1 MNKVQVYGRVSQ
13 KSDIRKTGNGTP
25 VINISIAT
33 GYGDKV
39 TFIPI
44 TVWNKQADIVQAY
57 VNKGDRLLVEG
68 HITANKLTK
77 NDIEFTDHKVT
88 ADFVHLVETKKDKQT
103 EATPEDFRTNAEK
116 AVDAV
121 VESDLPF

>member
-13 KSDIRKTGNGTP
+13 KSEIRKTGNGTP
-25 VINISIAT
+25 VINISVAT

-44 TVWNKQADIVQAY
+44 TVWSKQADIVQAY

>member
-13 KSDIRKTGNGTP
+13 KSEIRKTGNGTP

>member
-13 KSDIRKTGNGTP
+13 KSEIRKTGNGTP
-25 VINISIAT
+25 VINISIAA

-44 TVWNKQADIVQAY
+44 TVWSKQADIVQAY

-68 HITANKLTK
+68 RITANKIIK

-88 ADFVHLVETKKDKQT
+88 ADFVHLVETKKDKT
-103 EATPEDFRTNAEK
+103 EPTPQDFRSESEK
-116 AVDAV
+116 AVD
-121 VESDLPF
+121 SIKSDDLPF